1 MKVKG
6 AELTAEDG
14 VPVMAPVELLRASP
28 AGRVPLVS
36 DQEYGVFPPVAVSG
50 ALYAVPTWPFGRDAV
65 AI

>member
-1 MKVKG
+1 
-6 AELTAEDG
+6 
-14 VPVMAPVELLRASP
+14 VPVMAPVAVLRASP

>member
-1 MKVKG
+1 MNARG
-6 AELTAEDG
+6 AELTAAVG
-14 VPVMAPVELLRASP
+14 VPVMAPVAVLRASP

>member
-1 MKVKG
+1 MNVRR
-6 AELTAEDG
+6 AELTAADG
-14 VPVMAPVELLRASP
+14 VPVMAPVELFRVSP